1 MRLFFY
7 FSTIFYSKRLEYF
20 VSYCHKIFSILLS
33 FISKE
38 LVGKLYDLFLGTLM
52 VKSKDGKYVTTSAS
66 GVVQI
71 KPENKRMPSNTR
83 LRLKLM
89 PYLLR
94 SKEASLSFPTN
105 VQAIF
110 DVSKYIDCKASGE
123 NHNFVLCYFRFCS
136 VLEETRMQNW

>member
-1 MRLFFY
+1 
-7 FSTIFYSKRLEYF
+7 
-20 VSYCHKIFSILLS
+20 
-33 FISKE
+33 
-38 LVGKLYDLFLGTLM
+38 
-52 VKSKDGKYVTTSAS
+52 
-66 GVVQI
+66 
-71 KPENKRMPSNTR
+71 
-83 LRLKLM
+83 M